1 MNWRNTSNNQDHLYS
16 HPNTALF
23 ANLTEWFSFLH
34 ANGLKT
40 YFNDHPFPV
49 DWQTS
54 PSEIGFRYGGLTEWM
69 ARGLDYWWF
78 DHNWSFS
85 IPPPNVYPI
94 GGWTASYTDGNWL
107 GLDNAAWG
115 SHVYFETVSKYYQS
129 ISSSFVPITLTKF
142 ARPDWRSDMPST
154 NCQESPA
161 HHRYP
166 VWWTGDGVDLQAS
179 VQSMVDTGVH
189 DFKPFVHSDCGG
201 DYRGTGGD
209 LLRWTAHCA
218 FGTILRFHGNDH
230 RPWTYDAH
238 IESVIGSYLDMRYK
252 LIPSLIAAGQAATTA
267 GFPIVARG
275 DLFWPTH
282 TEAANNTQ
290 YIHLNDTLVAPIW
303 DSTNNMTT
311 RSVWIPPGDWQ
322 DAWDG
327 SVVTGPQ
334 TTTVTKPY
342 EQIPMWHRKGSFMVT
357 VDSPAR
363 RVEDQDWSV
372 LTLEVFPDMGSK
384 EIQRRSVYSLGSAAR
399 TDLTMETIGEMGLLI
414 FQISPSEDGESRG
427 WLVRL
432 HLLPGQYCAAAI
444 ADGMNLI
451 VSHINPVSET
461 DTLFPFGGAGT
472 PPAHRAGKIA
482 EVLIPSGDSQ
492 RFIKISIVD
501 YYIMSK

>member
-1 MNWRNTSNNQDHLYS
+1 
-16 HPNTALF
+16 
-23 ANLTEWFSFLH
+23 
-34 ANGLKT
+34 
-40 YFNDHPFPV
+40 
-49 DWQTS
+49 
-54 PSEIGFRYGGLTEWM
+54 
-69 ARGLDYWWF
+69 
-78 DHNWSFS
+78 
-85 IPPPNVYPI
+85 
-94 GGWTASYTDGNWL
+94 
-107 GLDNAAWG
+107 
-115 SHVYFETVSKYYQS
+115 
-129 ISSSFVPITLTKF
+129 
-142 ARPDWRSDMPST
+142 
-154 NCQESPA
+154 
-161 HHRYP
+161 
-166 VWWTGDGVDLQAS
+166 
-179 VQSMVDTGVH
+179 
-189 DFKPFVHSDCGG
+189 
-201 DYRGTGGD
+201 
-209 LLRWTAHCA
+209 
-218 FGTILRFHGNDH
+218 
-230 RPWTYDAH
+230 
-238 IESVIGSYLDMRYK
+238 MRYK
-252 LIPSLIAAGQAATTA
+252 LIPSLIAAGHAATTA

-372 LTLEVFPDMGSK
+372 LTLEVFPDMVSK

-414 FQISPSEDGESRG
+414 FQISPSEDGASRG

-501 YYIMSK
+501 Y